1 MVVIT
6 TSSLRANIY
15 ETVYDTLKAA
25 NLLSSTATVTAAY
38 IDNDSAFPQVV
49 IYPVKVDK
57 EGFTYDRGFGREAI
71 QVMIEIYTK
80 KAKELD
86 QLSDE
91 VAVQMQAL
99 KMGSLQ
105 LVSVGEDIALS
116 TDNSNKIHLKTLT
129 YNYFRGA

>member
-6 TSSLRANIY
+6 SSSLRANIY
-15 ETVYDTLKAA
+15 ETVYDTLTAA

-49 IYPVKVDK
+49 VYPVKVNK
-57 EGFTYDRGFGREAI
+57 EGFTYDRTFGRESI

-80 KAKELD
+80 KAKHLD

-91 VAVQMQAL
+91 IAITMQSL
-99 KMGSLQ
+99 SMNSLQ
-105 LVSVGEDIALS
+105 LIDVGEDIALS

-129 YNYFRGA
+129 YNYFRGR